1 MNAVLT
7 GLAAGL
13 ALWLSGP
20 WRTRWPVPSVPRSS
34 HPTGGRLL
42 QRRAI
47 LSLLAGA
54 GAALFLGGPAAPVL
68 GVGSAGLAWWSLGRS
83 EPSHVRREREQVRR
97 DLPHLVHLLG
107 SALRAGT
114 SPGEA
119 VRLTC
124 AALPGAAAARLR
136 AVAEQLTLGAD
147 PGRVWES
154 LASDSELA
162 PLGRCLARAHETGA
176 PVVSAVDRLA
186 DELGALARTE
196 VEQRAR
202 TVGVRAALPLGLCL
216 LPAFLLVG
224 IVPLVV
230 GLLSGITA

>member
-1 MNAVLT
+1 MTALLA
-7 GLAAGL
+7 GLASGT

-20 WRTRWPVPSVPRSS
+20 WRARLPAVPSPA
-34 HPTGGRLL
+34 RLPDAAQHNL
-42 QRRAI
+42 RRRAV
-47 LSLLAGA
+47 LAALVGAGTALFVGGPGASVAGVA
-54 GAALFLGGPAAPVL
+54 GAAL
-68 GVGSAGLAWWSLGRS
+68 AWWMLGRS
-83 EPSHVRREREQVRR
+83 EPASVRREREQVRR

-124 AALPGAAAARLR
+124 AALPGAAADRMRPL
-136 AVAEQLTLGAD
+136 AEHLALGAD
-147 PGRVWES
+147 PGRVWGS
-154 LASDSELA
+154 LVDDPGLA

-176 PVVSAVDRLA
+176 PVVAAVDRLA
-186 DELGALARTE
+186 DELGALARGE

-216 LPAFLLVG
+216 LPSFLLVG

-230 GLLSGITA
+230 GLLSGIT